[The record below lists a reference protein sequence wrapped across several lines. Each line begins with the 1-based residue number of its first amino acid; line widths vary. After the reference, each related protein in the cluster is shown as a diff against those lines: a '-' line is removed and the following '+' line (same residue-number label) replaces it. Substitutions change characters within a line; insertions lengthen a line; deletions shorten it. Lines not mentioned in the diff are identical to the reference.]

1 MDIRNC
7 DGIELLKSLDDKSV
21 DLILTDPPYII
32 SHETGMNKLRD
43 AIDSGKDIS
52 KTEQEW
58 DDYKSKNNID
68 VPNAKENYLKYGT
81 IHGTKYS
88 VKTNYGEWDENFTMD
103 DLDDFI
109 KLYYDKLRDGG
120 TCIIFFDI
128 WKLSYIKELMEK
140 HKFKQLRF
148 VEWIKTNPQ
157 PINSRL
163 NYLTNSRE
171 IAILGVKKGKPTFN
185 REYDNGIY
193 RYPIQNGKD
202 RFHPTQ
208 KSIRLFEDLIKKH
221 SNEGDVVVDTF
232 LGGGTTAIACK
243 NTGRRC
249 IASEISKEY
258 FEKII
263 ELSRKE
269 SHRGWVKNLVNSV
282 HLKSRSAV

>member
-7 DGIELLKSLDDKSV
+7 NGIELLKSLDDKSV

-52 KTEQEW
+52 KTEREW
-58 DDYKSKNNID
+58 EEYKSKNK
-68 VPNAKENYLKYGT
+68 VVAPNAKENYLKYGT

-88 VKTNYGEWDENFTMD
+88 VKTDYGDWDKNFTMD
-103 DLDDFI
+103 DLGDFI

-128 WKLSYIKELMEK
+128 WKLSYLKELMEK

-148 VEWIKTNPQ
+148 IEWIKTNPQ
-157 PINSRL
+157 PINSRV

-185 REYDNGIY
+185 SEYDNGIY
-193 RYPIQNGKD
+193 KHPIQNGIG

-243 NTGRRC
+243 NTGRRFVG
-249 IASEISKEY
+249 SEISREY
-258 FEKII
+258 YEKILI
-263 ELSRKE
+263 ST
-269 SHRGWVKNLVNSV
+269 
-282 HLKSRSAV
+282 